1 MWECVLGVG
10 VGRINPIW
18 YTLRLK
24 GLEIVPGS
32 GQGALAW
39 TYRFGNCWSASGRF

>member
-1 MWECVLGVG
+1 MAVG

-18 YTLRLK
+18 DTLRLK

-32 GQGALAW
+32 IQGALAW
-39 TYRFGNCWSASGRF
+39 TYRLENSWPVSRTF